1 MTVKDSVSP
10 APNDTSVKTEILES
24 QERQSDGSTSSP
36 QMPPPSVTVKT
47 EVKTEVKKEEVVEKK
62 ENDEEEDVPCTKMTM
77 RLRRNISNPQCV
89 STTQVAAKVKFSIVK
104 FS

>member
-1 MTVKDSVSP
+1 
-10 APNDTSVKTEILES
+10 
-24 QERQSDGSTSSP
+24 
-36 QMPPPSVTVKT
+36 MPPPSVTVKT

-104 FS
+104 FC